1 MLNLC
6 RVILLA
12 KSKYCNMHK
21 LFLFLLPLLLFCCTQ
36 TEEPEDKGINYDTHI
51 KPIVTTNCIS
61 CHSGATP
68 AANLDLTTYDNVK
81 KSTQN
86 GALIQRINDA
96 TNPMPQSGL
105 MSTAERSLFDEWVK
119 NNYKE
124 SN

>member
-1 MLNLC
+1 
-6 RVILLA
+6 
-12 KSKYCNMHK
+12 MHK

-36 TEEPEDKGINYDTHI
+36 TEEPEDKGITYNANI

-61 CHSGATP
+61 CHGGATP
-68 AANLDLTTYDNVK
+68 AASLDLTTYDNVK
-81 KSTQN
+81 NSTEN

-96 TNPMPQSGL
+96 ANPMPQSGL
-105 MSTAERSLFDEWVK
+105 LSKAERALFDEWVK